1 MSNKNWD
8 KINQSTKAVWAGEEQ
23 TFFEGAAQV
32 PVVNSV
38 SYSHDDVDEWL
49 DVALGK
55 KEGHIYS
62 RNTNPTVKVFEEK
75 MRVLEGAEAA
85 TSFSTG
91 MAAISGILFALLSPG
106 KKVVSVKDT
115 YGGTSFV
122 FMDHMPRFN
131 IDVEMCETH
140 DQDAI
145 EAETLKGC
153 DLLYLETPTNPT
165 MKVLDL
171 KRLIAAGKKVG
182 AIVVVDN
189 TFATP
194 INQNPLALGADLVV
208 HSATKFIGGHSDALG
223 GIVCGTKELIDKIY
237 GFREINGATLDAH
250 SAYLLLRGLKTLK
263 LRIDCH
269 NSNALKLA
277 QYLESHDK
285 VDGVFY
291 PGLESSPTHE
301 LAKSQMSGFSGMLSF
316 SLKGGFDAVRNFLPQ
331 IRFAH
336 RAAHLGGVE
345 TIVGPPRT
353 TSHVE
358 LNEEQRQK
366 LGIPE
371 SLIRCSVGIE
381 DIDDIIA
388 DFEQALDSI

>member
-1 MSNKNWD
+1 MSNQKWD
-8 KINQSTKAVWAGEEQ
+8 TIKQGTKAVWAGEEK

-38 SYSHDDVDEWL
+38 SYNHDDVDEWL
-49 DVALGK
+49 EVALGK
-55 KEGHIYS
+55 REGHIYS
-62 RNTNPTVKVFEEK
+62 RNTNPTVAVFEEK
-75 MRVLEGAEAA
+75 MRILEDAEAA

-106 KKVVSVKDT
+106 KRVVSVKDT
-115 YGGTSFV
+115 YGGTSVV
-122 FMDHMPRFN
+122 FMEHMPRFN
-131 IDVEMCETH
+131 IDVTMCETH

-171 KRLIAAGKKVG
+171 KRLIAAGKKAG

-223 GIVCGTKELIDKIY
+223 GIVCGHKNLIDKLY

-263 LRIDCH
+263 LRINQQND
-269 NSNALKLA
+269 NALALA
-277 QYLESHDK
+277 KYLAGHEK
-285 VDGVFY
+285 VDHVYY
-291 PGLESSPTHE
+291 PGLENDPGHDI
-301 LAKSQMSGFSGMLSF
+301 AKGQMSGFSGMLSF
-316 SLKGGFDAVRNFLPQ
+316 SLKGGFDAVRHFLPQ

-358 LNEEQRQK
+358 LSEKDRQK

-381 DIDDIIA
+381 DIEDIIA
-388 DFEQALDSI
+388 DFDQALGSL

>member
-1 MSNKNWD
+1 MTNKKWD
-8 KINQSTKAVWAGEEQ
+8 NIGPATKSVWAGEEQ
-23 TFFEGAAQV
+23 SFFEGSAQV

-55 KEGHIYS
+55 KQGHIYS

-75 MRVLEGAEAA
+75 MRVLEDAEAA

-91 MAAISGILFALLSPG
+91 MAAISGILFALMSPG
-106 KKVVSVKDT
+106 NRIVSVKDT

-131 IDVEMCETH
+131 VDVTMCETH
-140 DQDAI
+140 DQDQI

-194 INQNPLALGADLVV
+194 INQNPIALGADLVV

-223 GIVCGTKELIDKIY
+223 GVVCGSKELIDKIY
-237 GFREINGATLDAH
+237 GFREINGATLDAN

-263 LRIDCH
+263 LRIDQQ
-269 NSNALKLA
+269 NANALALA
-277 QYLESHDK
+277 SFLENHNK
-285 VDGVFY
+285 VDSVFY
-291 PGLESSPTHE
+291 PGLENNPFHE
-301 LAKSQMSGFSGMLSF
+301 IAKGQMSGFSGMLSF
-316 SLKGGFDAVRNFLPQ
+316 SLKGGFQSVRNFLPQ

-358 LNEEQRQK
+358 LNEEQRQQ

-371 SLIRCSVGIE
+371 TLIRCSVGIE

-388 DFEQALDSI
+388 DFDQALDSI

>member
-8 KINQSTKAVWAGEEQ
+8 NINQSTKAVWAGEEQ

-55 KEGHIYS
+55 KPGHIYS

-75 MRVLEGAEAA
+75 MRVLENAEAA
-85 TSFSTG
+85 TTFSTG

-106 KKVVSVKDT
+106 DRIVSVKDT

-131 IDVEMCETH
+131 IDVTMCETH
-140 DQDAI
+140 DQDEI

-153 DLLYLETPTNPT
+153 KLLYLETPTNPT

-194 INQNPLALGADLVV
+194 INQNPLELGADLVV

-223 GIVCGTKELIDKIY
+223 GVVCGTKELVDKLY
-237 GFREINGATLDAH
+237 SFREINGATLDAN

-263 LRIDCH
+263 LRIDQQ
-269 NSNALKLA
+269 NSNALALA
-277 QYLESHDK
+277 TFLDGHDK

-291 PGLESSPTHE
+291 PGLTNNPHHE
-301 LAKSQMSGFSGMLSF
+301 IAKSQMRGFSGMLSF
-316 SLKGGFDAVRNFLPQ
+316 SLKGGFDSVRNFLPQ

-358 LNEEQRQK
+358 LNEQQRQD

-371 SLIRCSVGIE
+371 TLIRCSVGIE

-388 DFEQALDSI
+388 DFEQALESV

>member
-1 MSNKNWD
+1 MSNKSWD
-8 KINQSTKAVWAGEEQ
+8 KINLATKSVWAGEEQ
-23 TFFEGAAQV
+23 SFQEGAAQV

-62 RNTNPTVKVFEEK
+62 RNTNPTVAVFEEK
-75 MRVLEGAEAA
+75 MRVLENAEAA

-91 MAAISGILFALLSPG
+91 MAAISGILFALMSPG
-106 KKVVSVKDT
+106 KRIVSVKDT

-131 IDVEMCETH
+131 VDVSMCETH

-194 INQNPLALGADLVV
+194 INQNPLELGADLVV

-223 GIVCGTKELIDKIY
+223 GIVCGSKELIKKIY
-237 GFREINGATLDAH
+237 GFREINGATLDAN

-263 LRIDCH
+263 LRIDQQ
-269 NSNALKLA
+269 NSNALALA
-277 QYLESHDK
+277 KFLEGHDK
-285 VDGVFY
+285 VENVFY
-291 PGLESSPTHE
+291 PGLESNPFHE
-301 LAKSQMSGFSGMLSF
+301 TAKKQMRGFSGMLSF
-316 SLKGGFDAVRNFLPQ
+316 SLKGGFESVRNFLPQ

-358 LNEEQRQK
+358 LTEEQRQK

-381 DIDDIIA
+381 DINDIIA
-388 DFEQALDSI
+388 DFDQALAEI

>member
-1 MSNKNWD
+1 MSNQKWD
-8 KINQSTKAVWAGEEQ
+8 TVKQGTKAVWAGEEK

-38 SYSHDDVDEWL
+38 SYNHDDVDEWL
-49 DVALGK
+49 EVALGK
-55 KEGHIYS
+55 REGHIYS
-62 RNTNPTVKVFEEK
+62 RNTNPTVAVFEEK
-75 MRVLEGAEAA
+75 MRVLENAEAA

-106 KKVVSVKDT
+106 KRVVSVKDT
-115 YGGTSFV
+115 YGGTSVV
-122 FMDHMPRFN
+122 FMEHLPRFN
-131 IDVEMCETH
+131 IDVTMCETH

-145 EAETLKGC
+145 EAETLEGC

-171 KRLIAAGKKVG
+171 KRLITAGKKVG
-182 AIVVVDN
+182 ATIVVDN

-223 GIVCGTKELIDKIY
+223 GIVCGNKDLIDKLY
-237 GFREINGATLDAH
+237 SFREINGATLDAQ

-263 LRIDCH
+263 LRIRQQ
-269 NSNALKLA
+269 NANALALA
-277 QYLESHDK
+277 KHLSSHNK
-285 VDGVFY
+285 VEHVYY
-291 PGLESSPTHE
+291 PGLAEDPGHE
-301 LAKSQMSGFSGMLSF
+301 VAKGQMTGFSGMLSF
-316 SLKGGFDAVRNFLPQ
+316 SLKGGFEAVRHFLPQ

-358 LNEEQRQK
+358 LSEEGRQK

-381 DIDDIIA
+381 DIEDIIA
-388 DFEQALDSI
+388 DFGQALDSI

>member
-1 MSNKNWD
+1 MLNKKWANI
-8 KINQSTKAVWAGEEQ
+8 KQSTKAVWAGEENS
-23 TFFEGAAQV
+23 FLEGAAQV

-38 SYSHDDVDEWL
+38 SYNHDDVDEWL
-49 DVALGK
+49 DVALGRRD
-55 KEGHIYS
+55 GHIYS
-62 RNTNPTVKVFEEK
+62 RNTNPTVAVFEEK
-75 MRVLEGAEAA
+75 MRVLEDAEAA

-91 MAAISGILFALLSPG
+91 MAAISGIMFALLSPG
-106 KKVVSVKDT
+106 RRVVSVKDT
-115 YGGTSFV
+115 YGGTSVV
-122 FMDHMPRFN
+122 FMDHLPRFH
-131 IDVEMCETH
+131 IDVTMCETH

-165 MKVLDL
+165 MKILDL
-171 KRLIAAGKKVG
+171 KKLIAAGKKVG
-182 AIVVVDN
+182 ATIVVDN

-223 GIVCGTKELIDKIY
+223 GVVCGSKNLINKLY
-237 GFREINGATLDAH
+237 EYREINGATLDAH

-263 LRIDCH
+263 LRIERQ
-269 NSNALKLA
+269 NANALALA
-277 QYLESHDK
+277 QYLSDHSK
-285 VDGVFY
+285 VEQVYY
-291 PGLESSPTHE
+291 PGLNNDPGHKI
-301 LAKSQMSGFSGMLSF
+301 AKDQMRGFGGMLSF
-316 SLKGGFDAVRNFLPQ
+316 SLKGGFDKVRKFLPQ

-345 TIVGPPRT
+345 TIIGPPRT

-358 LNEEQRQK
+358 LSEADRQK

-381 DIDDIIA
+381 AIEDIIK
-388 DFEQALDSI
+388 DFDQALANM

>member
-1 MSNKNWD
+1 MTNKKWD
-8 KINQSTKAVWAGEEQ
+8 DIGPATKSVWAGEEQ
-23 TFFEGAAQV
+23 SFFEGAAQV

-55 KEGHIYS
+55 KQGHIYS

-75 MRVLEGAEAA
+75 MRVLEDAEAA

-91 MAAISGILFALLSPG
+91 MAAISGILFALMSPG
-106 KKVVSVKDT
+106 NRIVSVKDT

-131 IDVEMCETH
+131 VDVTMCDTH
-140 DQDAI
+140 DQDQI

-165 MKVLDL
+165 MKVLEL

-194 INQNPLALGADLVV
+194 INQNPIALGADLVV

-223 GIVCGTKELIDKIY
+223 GVVCGSNELIDKIY
-237 GFREINGATLDAH
+237 GFREINGATLDAN

-263 LRIDCH
+263 LRIDQQ
-269 NSNALKLA
+269 NANALALA
-277 QYLESHDK
+277 SFLENHNK
-285 VDGVFY
+285 VDSVFY
-291 PGLESSPTHE
+291 PGLENNPFHE
-301 LAKSQMSGFSGMLSF
+301 IAKEQMNGFSGMLSF
-316 SLKGGFDAVRNFLPQ
+316 SLKGGFQSVRNFLPQ

-358 LNEEQRQK
+358 LTEEQRQQ

-371 SLIRCSVGIE
+371 TLIRCSVGIE
-381 DIDDIIA
+381 DINDIIA
-388 DFEQALDSI
+388 DFDQALDSI

>member
-1 MSNKNWD
+1 MSNQNWD
-8 KINQSTKAVWAGEEQ
+8 NIKQSTRAVWAGETE

-32 PVVNSV
+32 PIVNSV
-38 SYSHDDVDEWL
+38 SYSHDDVDEWFE
-49 DVALGK
+49 VATGK
-55 KEGHIYS
+55 REGHIYS

-75 MRVLEGAEAA
+75 MRVLEDAEAA

-91 MAAISGILFALLSPG
+91 MAAISGILFTLLSPG
-106 KKVVSVKDT
+106 QRVVSVKDT
-115 YGGTSFV
+115 YGGTSVV
-122 FMDHMPRFN
+122 FMDHLPRFK

-171 KRLIAAGKKVG
+171 KRLIAAGKKAG

-223 GIVCGTKELIDKIY
+223 GVVCGNADLVKKIY
-237 GFREINGATLDAH
+237 EFREINGATLDAN

-263 LRIDCH
+263 LRIERQ
-269 NSNALKLA
+269 NENAFALA
-277 QYLESHDK
+277 KFLQGHK
-285 VDGVFY
+285 NVDTVFY
-291 PGLESSPTHE
+291 PGLESDAGHE
-301 LAKSQMSGFSGMLSF
+301 IAKKQMRGFSGMLSF
-316 SLKGGFDAVRNFLPQ
+316 SLKGGFESVRHFLPQ

-358 LNEEQRQK
+358 LSEEGRQT

-381 DIDDIIA
+381 DIEDIIT
-388 DFEQALDSI
+388 DFEQALESI

>member
-1 MSNKNWD
+1 MTNQKWDGVSN
-8 KINQSTKAVWAGEEQ
+8 STKAVWAGEEE

-32 PVVNSV
+32 PIINSV
-38 SYSHDDVDEWL
+38 SYNHDDVDEWL
-49 DVALGK
+49 DVATGK
-55 KEGHIYS
+55 REGHIYS

-75 MRVLEGAEAA
+75 MRVLEDAEAA

-91 MAAISGILFALLSPG
+91 MAAISNILFTLLSPG
-106 KKVVSVKDT
+106 SRVVSVKDT
-115 YGGTSFV
+115 YGGTSIV
-122 FMDHMPRFN
+122 FLEHLPRFSIN
-131 IDVEMCETH
+131 VTMCETH
-140 DQDAI
+140 DQDTI
-145 EAETLKGC
+145 EAEILKGC

-171 KRLIAAGKKVG
+171 KRLIAAGKKIG
-182 AIVVVDN
+182 AIIVVDN

-223 GIVCGTKELIDKIY
+223 GVVCGTKKLIDQLY
-237 GFREINGATLDAH
+237 GFREINGATLDAN
-250 SAYLLLRGLKTLK
+250 SAYFLLRGLKTLK
-263 LRIDCH
+263 LRIECQ
-269 NSNALKLA
+269 NSNAQALA
-277 QYLESHDK
+277 EFLESHAK
-285 VDGVFY
+285 VDKVFY
-291 PGLESSPTHE
+291 PGLESDPAHHI
-301 LAKSQMSGFSGMLSF
+301 AKGQMSGFGGMLSF
-316 SLKGGFDAVRNFLPQ
+316 SLRGGFDAVRNFLPQ

-358 LNEEQRQK
+358 LTEDQRQE

-381 DIDDIIA
+381 DIEDIIA
-388 DFEQALDSI
+388 DFDQALADI

>member
-8 KINQSTKAVWAGEEQ
+8 NIKSSTKAVWAGEEQ

-32 PVVNSV
+32 PIVNSV

-55 KEGHIYS
+55 KPGHIYS

-75 MRVLEGAEAA
+75 MRVLEDAEAA
-85 TSFSTG
+85 TTFATG
-91 MAAISGILFALLSPG
+91 MAAISGILFGLLSPG
-106 KKVVSVKDT
+106 DRIVSVKDT

-131 IDVEMCETH
+131 IDVTMCETH
-140 DQDAI
+140 DHEEI

-153 DLLYLETPTNPT
+153 KLLYLETPTNPT

-171 KRLIAAGKKVG
+171 RRLIAAGKKVG

-223 GIVCGTKELIDKIY
+223 GVVCGTKELVDKLY
-237 GFREINGATLDAH
+237 SFREINGATLDAN

-263 LRIDCH
+263 LRIDQQ
-269 NSNALKLA
+269 NANAMALA
-277 QYLESHDK
+277 TFLDGHDK

-291 PGLESSPTHE
+291 PGLPNNPHHE
-301 LAKSQMSGFSGMLSF
+301 VAKSQMSGFSGMLSF
-316 SLKGGFDAVRNFLPQ
+316 SLKGGFDSVRNFLPQ

-371 SLIRCSVGIE
+371 TLIRCSVGIE
-381 DIDDIIA
+381 DISDIIA
-388 DFEQALDSI
+388 DFEQALESV

>member
-1 MSNKNWD
+1 MSNQKWD
-8 KINQSTKAVWAGEEQ
+8 SIKQSTKAVWAGEEKP
-23 TFFEGAAQV
+23 FFEGAAQV

-38 SYSHDDVDEWL
+38 SYNHDDVDEWL
-49 DVALGK
+49 EVALGK
-55 KEGHIYS
+55 REGHIYS
-62 RNTNPTVKVFEEK
+62 RNTNPTVAVFEEK
-75 MRVLEGAEAA
+75 MRVLEDAEAA

-106 KKVVSVKDT
+106 KRVVSVKDT
-115 YGGTSFV
+115 YGGTSVV
-122 FMDHMPRFN
+122 FMEHLPRFN
-131 IDVEMCETH
+131 IDVTMCETH
-140 DQDAI
+140 DQDEI
-145 EAETLKGC
+145 EAETLRGC

-194 INQNPLALGADLVV
+194 INQKPLELGADLVV

-223 GIVCGTKELIDKIY
+223 GIVCGHKDLIDKLY
-237 GFREINGATLDAH
+237 SFREINGATLDAN

-263 LRIDCH
+263 LRIDQQ
-269 NSNALKLA
+269 NANALALA
-277 QYLESHDK
+277 KHLASHEK
-285 VDGVFY
+285 VEHVYY
-291 PGLESSPTHE
+291 PGLESDPGHDI
-301 LAKSQMSGFSGMLSF
+301 AKGQMSGFSGMLSF
-316 SLKGGFDAVRNFLPQ
+316 SLKGGFEAVRHFLPQ

-358 LNEEQRQK
+358 LSEEDRQK

-381 DIDDIIA
+381 DIEDIIA
-388 DFEQALDSI
+388 DFDQAFDSI

>member
-1 MSNKNWD
+1 MSNKSW
-8 KINQSTKAVWAGEEQ
+8 INISPATKAVWAGEEE
-23 TFFEGAAQV
+23 TFVEGAAQV
-32 PVVNSV
+32 PIVNSV
-38 SYSHDDVDEWL
+38 SYSYDDLDEWF
-49 DVALGK
+49 DVATGK
-55 KEGHIYS
+55 RKGHIYS
-62 RNTNPTVKVFEEK
+62 RNTNPTVTVFEEK
-75 MRVLEGAEAA
+75 MRILEGAEAA
-85 TSFSTG
+85 TSFATG
-91 MAAISGILFALLSPG
+91 MAAISNILFSLLSPG
-106 KKVVSVKDT
+106 QHVVSVKDT
-115 YGGTSFV
+115 YGGTSVV
-122 FMDHMPRFN
+122 FLNHLPRFN
-131 IDVEMCETH
+131 INVTMCETH

-145 EAETLKGC
+145 EAEIFREC

-165 MKVLDL
+165 MKILDL

-182 AIVVVDN
+182 AIIVVDN

-223 GIVCGTKELIDKIY
+223 GIVCGSADLIKKIY
-237 GFREINGATLDAH
+237 EFREINGATLDAN
-250 SAYLLLRGLKTLK
+250 SAYLLLRGLKTLDI
-263 LRIDCH
+263 RIEKQ
-269 NSNALKLA
+269 NKNAMMLA
-277 QYLESHDK
+277 QFLLNHDK
-285 VDGVFY
+285 VEQVFY
-291 PGLESSPTHE
+291 PGLESDIGHE
-301 LAKSQMSGFSGMLSF
+301 IAKGQMKGFSGMVSF

-358 LNEEQRQK
+358 LSEKQRQD

-381 DIDDIIA
+381 AIEDIIA
-388 DFEQALDSI
+388 DFDQALNSI

>member
-1 MSNKNWD
+1 MSNKKWD
-8 KINQSTKAVWAGEEQ
+8 NIKLSTKAVWAGEEH

-32 PVVNSV
+32 PIVNSV
-38 SYSHDDVDEWL
+38 SYNHDDVDEWFE
-49 DVALGK
+49 VATGK
-55 KEGHIYS
+55 RTGHIYS
-62 RNTNPTVKVFEEK
+62 RNTNPTVAVFEEK

-106 KKVVSVKDT
+106 KRVVSVKDT
-115 YGGTSFV
+115 YGGTSVV
-122 FMDHMPRFN
+122 FMEHLPRFN
-131 IDVEMCETH
+131 IDVTMCETQ

-145 EAETLKGC
+145 EAEALKGC

-171 KRLIAAGKKVG
+171 KRLIAAGKKAG
-182 AIVVVDN
+182 AVVVVDN

-223 GIVCGTKELIDKIY
+223 GIVCGSKHLIDQLY
-237 GFREINGATLDAH
+237 GFREINGATLDAN

-263 LRIDCH
+263 LRINQQ
-269 NSNALKLA
+269 NSNALQLA
-277 QYLESHDK
+277 NHLYQHPK
-285 VDGVFY
+285 VEQVFY
-291 PGLESSPTHE
+291 PGLETDPGHKTATE
-301 LAKSQMSGFSGMLSF
+301 QMSGFSGMLSF

-358 LNEEQRQK
+358 LSEEGRRK

-371 SLIRCSVGIE
+371 TLIRCSVGIE
-381 DIDDIIA
+381 DIEDIIA
-388 DFEQALDSI
+388 DFNQALDSI

>member
-1 MSNKNWD
+1 MTNKNWD
-8 KINQSTKAVWAGEEQ
+8 NIKLSTKAVWAGEEQ

-75 MRVLEGAEAA
+75 MRVLENAEAA

-91 MAAISGILFALLSPG
+91 MAAISGILFGLLSPG
-106 KKVVSVKDT
+106 DRIVSVKDT

-122 FMDHMPRFN
+122 FMDHMPRFK
-131 IDVEMCETH
+131 IDVTMCETH
-140 DQDAI
+140 DQGAI

-153 DLLYLETPTNPT
+153 KLLYLETPTNPT

-182 AIVVVDN
+182 AIIVVDN

-194 INQNPLALGADLVV
+194 INQNPLDLGADLVV

-223 GIVCGTKELIDKIY
+223 GIVCGTKELVEKIY

-263 LRIDCH
+263 LRIDCQ

-277 QYLESHDK
+277 QYLEGHDK
-285 VDGVFY
+285 VEGVFY
-291 PGLESSPTHE
+291 PGLTSNPSHE
-301 LAKSQMSGFSGMLSF
+301 IAKAQMSGFSGMLSF
-316 SLKGGFDAVRNFLPQ
+316 SLKGGFDSVRNFLPQ

-358 LNEEQRQK
+358 LTEGQRQS

-371 SLIRCSVGIE
+371 TLIRCSVGIE

-388 DFEQALDSI
+388 DFAQALESI

>member
-1 MSNKNWD
+1 MTNKKWD
-8 KINQSTKAVWAGEEQ
+8 NIGPATKSVWAGEEQ
-23 TFFEGAAQV
+23 SFFEGAAQV

-55 KEGHIYS
+55 KQGHIYS

-75 MRVLEGAEAA
+75 MRVLENAEAA

-91 MAAISGILFALLSPG
+91 MAAISGILFALMSPG
-106 KKVVSVKDT
+106 KRIVSVKDT

-131 IDVEMCETH
+131 VNVTMCETH
-140 DQDAI
+140 DQDQI
-145 EAETLKGC
+145 EAETLRGC

-194 INQNPLALGADLVV
+194 INQNPIALGADLVV

-223 GIVCGTKELIDKIY
+223 GVVCGSKELIDKIY
-237 GFREINGATLDAH
+237 GFREINGATLDAN

-263 LRIDCH
+263 LRIDQQ
-269 NSNALKLA
+269 NANALALA
-277 QYLESHDK
+277 SFLENHNK
-285 VDGVFY
+285 VDSVFY
-291 PGLESSPTHE
+291 PGLDNNPFHE
-301 LAKSQMSGFSGMLSF
+301 IAKGQMSGFSGMLSF
-316 SLKGGFDAVRNFLPQ
+316 SLKGGFQSVRNFLPQ

-358 LNEEQRQK
+358 LTEEQRQQ

-371 SLIRCSVGIE
+371 TLIRCSVGIE

-388 DFEQALDSI
+388 DFDQALDSI

>member
-1 MSNKNWD
+1 MTNQKWD
-8 KINQSTKAVWAGEEQ
+8 GIRNSTKAVWAGETE

-32 PVVNSV
+32 PIINSV
-38 SYSHDDVDEWL
+38 SYNHDDVDEWL
-49 DVALGK
+49 EVALGK
-55 KEGHIYS
+55 REGHIYS

-75 MRVLEGAEAA
+75 MRILEDAEAA
-85 TSFSTG
+85 TSFATG
-91 MAAISGILFALLSPG
+91 MAAISNILFTLLNPG
-106 KKVVSVKDT
+106 GRVVSVKDT
-115 YGGTSFV
+115 YGGTSIV
-122 FMDHMPRFN
+122 FMEHLPRFG
-131 IDVEMCETH
+131 IDVTMCETH
-140 DQDAI
+140 DQDII
-145 EAETLKGC
+145 EAQTLKGC

-171 KRLIAAGKKVG
+171 KRLIAAGKKAG
-182 AIVVVDN
+182 AIIVVDN

-223 GIVCGTKELIDKIY
+223 GIVCGDADLIKKIY
-237 GFREINGATLDAH
+237 DFREINGAALDAN

-263 LRIDCH
+263 LRIQCH
-269 NSNALKLA
+269 NSNAMALA
-277 QYLESHDK
+277 QFLESHPK
-285 VDGVFY
+285 VDKVFY
-291 PGLESSPTHE
+291 PGLESDPGHVI
-301 LAKSQMSGFSGMLSF
+301 AKGQMSGFSGMLSF

-358 LNEEQRQK
+358 LTEEQRQE
-366 LGIPE
+366 LGFPE

-381 DIDDIIA
+381 DIEDIIA
-388 DFEQALDSI
+388 DFDQALNDI

>member
-1 MSNKNWD
+1 MTNKKWD
-8 KINQSTKAVWAGEEQ
+8 DIQLGTKAVWAGEENS
-23 TFFEGAAQV
+23 FFEGAAQV

-38 SYSHDDVDEWL
+38 SYNHDDVDEWL
-49 DVALGK
+49 EVALGK
-55 KEGHIYS
+55 REGHIYS
-62 RNTNPTVKVFEEK
+62 RNTNPTVAVFEEK

-91 MAAISGILFALLSPG
+91 MAAISGILFTLLSPG
-106 KKVVSVKDT
+106 QRVVSVKDT
-115 YGGTSFV
+115 YGGTSVV
-122 FMDHMPRFN
+122 FMEHLPRFK
-131 IDVEMCETH
+131 IDVTMCETH

-182 AIVVVDN
+182 ATVVVDN

-194 INQNPLALGADLVV
+194 INQNPLTLGADLVV

-223 GIVCGTKELIDKIY
+223 GVVCGSKDLIDKLY
-237 GFREINGATLDAH
+237 SFREINGATLDAH

-263 LRIDCH
+263 LRIDQQ
-269 NSNALKLA
+269 NANALILA
-277 QYLESHDK
+277 KYLNTHPK
-285 VDGVFY
+285 VEQVFY
-291 PGLESSPTHE
+291 PGLESDPGHE
-301 LAKSQMSGFSGMLSF
+301 IAIQQMSGFSGMLSF
-316 SLKGGFDAVRNFLPQ
+316 SLKGGFKKVREFLPQ

-345 TIVGPPRT
+345 TIIGPPRT

-358 LNEEQRQK
+358 LSEADRQK

-388 DFEQALDSI
+388 DFDQALEGL

>member
-1 MSNKNWD
+1 MTNKNWD
-8 KINQSTKAVWAGEEQ
+8 NIGAATKSVWAGEEQ
-23 TFFEGAAQV
+23 SFFEGAAQV

-75 MRVLEGAEAA
+75 MRVLENADAA

-91 MAAISGILFALLSPG
+91 MAAISGILFALMSPRQRI
-106 KKVVSVKDT
+106 VSVKDT

-131 IDVEMCETH
+131 VDVTMCETH
-140 DQDAI
+140 DQDEI

-194 INQNPLALGADLVV
+194 INQNPIALGADLVV

-223 GIVCGTKELIDKIY
+223 GVVCGKKKLIDKIY
-237 GFREINGATLDAH
+237 GFREINGATLDAN

-263 LRIDCH
+263 LRIDQQ
-269 NSNALKLA
+269 NANAMALA
-277 QYLESHDK
+277 EYLETHEK
-285 VDGVFY
+285 IENVFY
-291 PGLESSPTHE
+291 PSLKNNPYHE
-301 LAKSQMSGFSGMLSF
+301 IAKAQMSGFSGMLSF
-316 SLKGGFDAVRNFLPQ
+316 SLKGGFEAVRNFLPQ

-358 LNEEQRQK
+358 LTEAQRQQ

-371 SLIRCSVGIE
+371 TLIRCSVGIE
-381 DIDDIIA
+381 DIKDIIA
-388 DFEQALDSI
+388 DFDQALESI

>member
-1 MSNKNWD
+1 MTNQKWD
-8 KINQSTKAVWAGEEQ
+8 NIGNATKSVWAGEEQ
-23 TFFEGAAQV
+23 SFFEGAAQV
-32 PVVNSV
+32 PIVNSV
-38 SYSHDDVDEWL
+38 SYSHEDVDEWL

-55 KEGHIYS
+55 KPGHIYS

-75 MRVLEGAEAA
+75 MRILEDAEAA

-91 MAAISGILFALLSPG
+91 MAAISGILFALMSPG
-106 KKVVSVKDT
+106 NRIVSVKDT

-122 FMDHMPRFN
+122 FMDHMPRFH
-131 IDVEMCETH
+131 IDVTMCETH
-140 DQDAI
+140 DQAKI
-145 EAETLKGC
+145 EVETLKGC

-171 KRLIAAGKKVG
+171 KRLIAAGKKAG

-194 INQNPLALGADLVV
+194 INQNPIALGADLVV

-223 GIVCGTKELIDKIY
+223 GVVCGTKELIDKIY
-237 GFREINGATLDAH
+237 GFREINGATLDAN

-263 LRIDCH
+263 LRIDQQ
-269 NSNALKLA
+269 NANAMALA
-277 QYLESHDK
+277 TFLEAHEK
-285 VDGVFY
+285 VDNVFY
-291 PGLESSPTHE
+291 PGLENNPYHE
-301 LAKSQMSGFSGMLSF
+301 IAKGQMSGFSGMLSF
-316 SLKGGFDAVRNFLPQ
+316 SLKGGFESVRNFLPQ

-358 LNEEQRQK
+358 LTEAQRQQ

-371 SLIRCSVGIE
+371 TLIRCSVGIE
-381 DIDDIIA
+381 DIDDILA
-388 DFEQALDSI
+388 DFAQALEII

>member
-1 MSNKNWD
+1 LSNQKWD
-8 KINQSTKAVWAGEEQ
+8 TVKQGTKAVWAGEEK

-38 SYSHDDVDEWL
+38 SYNHDDVDEWL
-49 DVALGK
+49 EVALGK
-55 KEGHIYS
+55 REGHIYS
-62 RNTNPTVKVFEEK
+62 RNTNPTVAVFEEK
-75 MRVLEGAEAA
+75 MRVLENAEAA

-106 KKVVSVKDT
+106 KRVVSVKDT
-115 YGGTSFV
+115 YGGTSVV
-122 FMDHMPRFN
+122 FMEHLPRFN
-131 IDVEMCETH
+131 IDVTMCETH

-145 EAETLKGC
+145 EAETLEGC

-171 KRLIAAGKKVG
+171 KRLITAGKKVG
-182 AIVVVDN
+182 ATIVVDN

-223 GIVCGTKELIDKIY
+223 GIVCGNKDLIDKLY
-237 GFREINGATLDAH
+237 SFREINGATLDAQ

-263 LRIDCH
+263 LRIRQQ
-269 NSNALKLA
+269 NANALALA
-277 QYLESHDK
+277 KHLSSHNK
-285 VDGVFY
+285 VEHVYY
-291 PGLESSPTHE
+291 PGLAEDPGHE
-301 LAKSQMSGFSGMLSF
+301 VAKGQMTGFSGMLSF
-316 SLKGGFDAVRNFLPQ
+316 SLKGGFEAVRHFLPQ

-358 LNEEQRQK
+358 LSEEGRQK

-381 DIDDIIA
+381 DIEDIIA
-388 DFEQALDSI
+388 DFGQALDSI